1 MKIAAMTTMAVL
13 AGVAAQASEPGQL
26 AERTVAVCMESGAIH
41 AEVAMRAEE
50 TASKMFSGIGV
61 KLDWPSGCPAQ
72 GIRISFS
79 DDTPA
84 KRMPHAL
91 AYALPYE
98 GTHIV
103 IFYDRVQQAVR
114 PADVACLLAHV
125 LVHEITHILQGIQ
138 RHSDQ
143 GVMKAAWDGSDY
155 VAMTWKP
162 LAFASHDIELIHR
175 GLAGGAAQAALPRV
189 AANTEIGAYRAI
201 MQ

>member
-1 MKIAAMTTMAVL
+1 MKITATTLMAVMVE
-13 AGVAAQASEPGQL
+13 VAALASEPGQP
-26 AERTVAVCMESGAIH
+26 AERMVTVCTEHDPIGV
-41 AEVAMRAEE
+41 MRAEE
-50 TASKMFSGIGV
+50 TASKMFSSIGV
-61 KLDWPSGCPAQ
+61 KLDWRRDCLAQ

-79 DDTPA
+79 EDTPA

-98 GTHIV
+98 GAHIV
-103 IFYDRVQQAVR
+103 IFYDRLRRTVR
-114 PADVACLLAHV
+114 PAMLPCLLAHV

-143 GVMKAAWDGSDY
+143 GVLKATWDGSDY
-155 VAMTWKP
+155 LAMGWKP
-162 LAFASHDIELIHR
+162 LAFASEDIDLIHR

-189 AANTEIGAYRAI
+189 AANTEVDAYRAI

>member
-1 MKIAAMTTMAVL
+1 MKITAMTTMAVL
-13 AGVAAQASEPGQL
+13 AGVAAQASELGQS
-26 AERTVAVCMESGAIH
+26 AVGTVAVCMESGAIRP
-41 AEVAMRAEE
+41 EVAMRAEE

-61 KLDWPSGCPAQ
+61 KLDWRSGCPAE
-72 GIRISFS
+72 GLRISFS
-79 DDTPA
+79 QDTPA
-84 KRMPHAL
+84 KRLPHAL

-103 IFYDRVQQAVR
+103 IFYDRVQRAVR

-155 VAMTWKP
+155 VAMTWQP
-162 LAFASHDIELIHR
+162 LVFASEDINLIHR
-175 GLAGGAAQAALPRV
+175 GLAGRAAQAALPHL
-189 AANTEIGAYRAI
+189 AANTEIATRTP
-201 MQ
+201 Q